1 MQALWFTPNPNS
13 TMPFLKPGIT
23 FSKFNEAL
31 WVAFTTRHG
40 ALFLCI
46 DCTVTGTNVPLSRG
60 PTNKINLN
68 MMHILYFND
77 CNQNNKFTVTYL

>member
-1 MQALWFTPNPNS
+1 
-13 TMPFLKPGIT
+13 MPFLKPGIT

-60 PTNKINLN
+60 PINKINLN
-68 MMHILYFND
+68 MLHKYFNN
-77 CNQNNKFTVTYL
+77 CNQHNKFTVTYL